1 MNLEEQLLSGQILK
15 KENLSFVLLLITII
29 VLLSAA
35 IVAEVEPSFTFPDAL
50 WWSIVTLTTVGY
62 GDLAPKTLL
71 GRLIAVV
78 IMILGIGLLTTA
90 SITISAIVASTLINR
105 RLKEEQ
111 GMNSYQFENHIIFCE
126 WNYRVRSILLQFRS
140 TPATK
145 NTPIVLISDTERRP
159 IEDRNLFFIRGGVTD
174 ETLQRA
180 NIQQASTVIILGDD
194 RLDPEARD
202 AKVVLSTLTVE
213 SLNPHV
219 YTIVELSDQ
228 RYLQH
233 CQRANADEIIVR
245 SDLSAMLI
253 CQAALN
259 HGISRLFNE
268 LLSPAIGNH
277 TYITPVPP
285 ELVGKTVLESMPIL
299 KATRNSTLIGIQ
311 TATGEVLCNPD
322 CDYCLHPQDHLVLIM
337 KEFQSPGGHNL

>member
-1 MNLEEQLLSGQILK
+1 MNLEEQLFTGQILK
-15 KENLSFVLLLITII
+15 KENFSLVLLLITGI
-29 VLLSAA
+29 VLVSAA
-35 IVAEVEPSFTFPDAL
+35 IIAEIEPNFTFPDAL

-62 GDLAPKTLL
+62 GDLAPRTPL
-71 GRLIAVV
+71 GRLIAVI
-78 IMILGIGLLTTA
+78 IMFLGIGLLTTA
-90 SITISAIVASTLINR
+90 SITISATVASSLIHR

-126 WNYRVRSILLQFRS
+126 WNYRVRSILHQFRS

-145 NTPIVLISDTERRP
+145 NTPIVLISDAERRP
-159 IEDRNLFFIRGGVTD
+159 IEDRNFFFIRGEVTD

-180 NIQQASTVIILGDD
+180 NIQQASTVIILGDE
-194 RLDPEARD
+194 RLAPEARD

-277 TYITPVPP
+277 TYIVPVPA
-285 ELVGKTVLESMPIL
+285 ELVGKTVLEVMPLL
-299 KATRNSTLIGIQ
+299 KAHRNSTLIGIQ
-311 TATGEVLCNPD
+311 TPTGEVLCNPD
-322 CDYCLHPQDHLVLIM
+322 GNYCLQPQDHLVLIM
-337 KEFQSPGGHNL
+337 KENLSPTRHNL